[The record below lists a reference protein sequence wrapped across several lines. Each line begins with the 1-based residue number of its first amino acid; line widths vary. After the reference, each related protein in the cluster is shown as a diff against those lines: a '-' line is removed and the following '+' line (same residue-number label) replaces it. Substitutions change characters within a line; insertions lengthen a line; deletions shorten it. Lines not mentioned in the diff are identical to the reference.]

1 MKNKKIFTVLIFFLF
16 ILTLSAVSAE
26 DSLTADSRDSIESI
40 QINDEST
47 KEILINSADE
57 NAIDDTENENIS
69 YKKDSNQASNKS
81 YKASAKTKTLT
92 GTFKTANGNVV
103 KGKKISFTINGKTY
117 TATTNAKGVASVKV
131 SLSKKGTYTCTAKF
145 NGDTTF
151 KATSTKFK
159 VTIK

>member
-40 QINDEST
+40 QISDEST

-69 YKKDSNQASNKS
+69 YKKIQIK
-81 YKASAKTKTLT
+81 LQ
-92 GTFKTANGNVV
+92 
-103 KGKKISFTINGKTY
+103 IS
-117 TATTNAKGVASVKV
+117 
-131 SLSKKGTYTCTAKF
+131 L
-145 NGDTTF
+145 
-151 KATSTKFK
+151 
-159 VTIK
+159 IKLALKQKH

>member
-40 QINDEST
+40 QISDEST

-81 YKASAKTKTLT
+81 YKASTKTKTLT
-92 GTFKTANGNVV
+92 GTFKTANG
-103 KGKKISFTINGKTY
+103 KCSERQK
-117 TATTNAKGVASVKV
+117 
-131 SLSKKGTYTCTAKF
+131 
-145 NGDTTF
+145 D
-151 KATSTKFK
+151 
-159 VTIK
+159 

>member
-1 MKNKKIFTVLIFFLF
+1 MLSSVGIRLPF
-16 ILTLSAVSAE
+16 LSACV
-26 DSLTADSRDSIESI
+26 
-40 QINDEST
+40 
-47 KEILINSADE
+47 SADE
-57 NAIDDTENENIS
+57 NAIDDTENEKIS
-69 YKKDSNQASNKS
+69 YEKDSNQASNKS